1 MSDPYLFESSRVLRN
16 TLDIKDADSLEAY
29 ENTVV
34 NLALLKLFKEDY
46 IVTQTNQLFDIHKRL
61 LVMFT
66 NGQGCLEP

>member
-1 MSDPYLFESSRVLRN
+1 MSDPYLYESSRVLRN

-46 IVTQTNQLFDIHKRL
+46 NVSHTNQLFDIHKRL
-61 LVMFT
+61 VKGDSKM
-66 NGQGCLEP
+66 

>member
-1 MSDPYLFESSRVLRN
+1 MQSCFKN

-46 IVTQTNQLFDIHKRL
+46 NVSHTNQLFDIHKRH
-61 LVMFT
+61 FNT
-66 NGQGCLEP
+66 FSKRY

>member
-1 MSDPYLFESSRVLRN
+1 MSNPYLYECSHVLRN

-46 IVTQTNQLFDIHKRL
+46 NIFISLF
-61 LVMFT
+61 
-66 NGQGCLEP
+66 

>member
-1 MSDPYLFESSRVLRN
+1 MSDPYLYESSHVLRN

-46 IVTQTNQLFDIHKRL
+46 NIFISLF
-61 LVMFT
+61 
-66 NGQGCLEP
+66 